1 MSACLIAAAFS
12 GVQSSSCPKSNPALI
27 ILFFCLFLLVAS
39 FLFATAHLLRD
50 ENNFEEEEDEVAL
63 DENEVD
69 ATVVGKSN
77 VRSIYYII
85 YLFSTL
91 CDDGRRRLTRA
102 FKNRVE
108 YTLSRA
114 FVRSRLVFNLREVEL
129 FYMIYR
135 AKIFYARSV

>member
-27 ILFFCLFLLVAS
+27 LSFCLFLLVAS

-77 VRSIYYII
+77 VRSIYY
-85 YLFSTL
+85 
-91 CDDGRRRLTRA
+91 
-102 FKNRVE
+102 N
-108 YTLSRA
+108 LSILY
-114 FVRSRLVFNLREVEL
+114 SL
-129 FYMIYR
+129 
-135 AKIFYARSV
+135 